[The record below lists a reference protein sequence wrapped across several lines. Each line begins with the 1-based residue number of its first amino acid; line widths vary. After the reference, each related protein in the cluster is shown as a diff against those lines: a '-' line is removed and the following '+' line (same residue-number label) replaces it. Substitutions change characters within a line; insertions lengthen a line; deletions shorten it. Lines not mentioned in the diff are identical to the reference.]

1 MSEDPACQQLWAR
14 ALGAHVRLANIA
26 WAIDT
31 IVEGNMSI
39 GFGGV
44 LSLVAAILISS
55 ASPAQAQDSS
65 WGDLAVSTGR
75 LDFDLNGTG
84 HTYGVAVRAKRH
96 FSPHLALEVGGVLAR
111 YCGYKSVS
119 SDECLPSRQEGT
131 TSLFMP
137 EALLQYR
144 WSMGRVSPYVGG
156 GVGLSRRGGPS
167 LSRWDP
173 TFSAAVGSAV
183 YLTDRLGITG
193 EFRLRGHG
201 TRFTGT
207 TSEISTGV
215 VWRFPNF

>member
-1 MSEDPACQQLWAR
+1 
-14 ALGAHVRLANIA
+14 
-26 WAIDT
+26 
-31 IVEGNMSI
+31 MSI
-39 GFGGV
+39 GFRGV

-75 LDFDLNGTG
+75 MDFDLNGTG

-119 SDECLPSRQEGT
+119 GGECLPGKQEGT

-137 EALLQYR
+137 EAQLQYR
-144 WSMGRVSPYVGG
+144 WNMGRVSPYVGG
-156 GVGLSRRGGPS
+156 GMGLSRRGG
-167 LSRWDP
+167 LNFSRWDP

-183 YLTDRLGITG
+183 YVTDRLGITG
-193 EFRLRGHG
+193 EFRLRGHE

-215 VWRFPNF
+215 VWRFPSF